1 MKCGLIVESL
11 IRSCLLLV
19 DEDGVV
25 VSDEGEGAPHHVPVR
40 VLGRHLVLCFEIL
53 SENSPLLHLTLFSKT
68 PVLAFVEC
76 ALIRQVGEKGLE
88 GRKTATLSL

>member
-19 DEDGVV
+19 DEDWVV

-53 SENSPLLHLTLFSKT
+53 SENSPQHVALFSKT
-68 PVLAFVEC
+68 AVLSWC
-76 ALIRQVGEKGLE
+76 AH
-88 GRKTATLSL
+88 